1 MTFTTVGAILLVVDL
16 IYIFILYSIA
26 NIKSKT
32 RLHKN
37 FVTLIIFFIIHIFGL
52 FLQTLFSNA
61 NVNPIYFEYIAYVG
75 GMNFSTAIFIL
86 ACSYYFKSS
95 ELKKLNG
102 LYVIPIVLLI
112 ILWTNDLHHL
122 FYREYSV
129 YLNLSKFGPF
139 LDFFTVYSYISLA
152 GAFILMLLASIK
164 RSGFISAQTFTILL
178 GLLVPVIGNMIGVL
192 GFVQTTVYV
201 TPILLSATA
210 VCFYVAVFKL
220 KALSITPVTTKTIL
234 NSMTDAFVVISE
246 DGTISDVN
254 KTFIETFKPLK
265 EITGKDNL
273 FKLLKNS
280 KKFDAKDIFDSI
292 KECIAQRKTITKEF
306 HIKAGDF
313 DKYFDADFQPVLS
326 RDKQDVVATLILIR
340 DITVAKK
347 DLEIMIKNENLVILG
362 ELAGGVAHDINTPIS
377 AIKSGVLM
385 LKDTAKTD
393 DEKMLLDSMDRC
405 ADKIVAL
412 TNSLRNQI
420 RNIGSEVVSDIDI
433 STILSDIKL
442 ILNNELKKNNATLN
456 VEIKNNVILKGNPT
470 KLSQVI
476 TNIVNNAVQAYEGR
490 GGEVNVTLDEINN
503 NAIVKV
509 EDHANGIP
517 EEIRPFIFKNILTTK
532 GVSGTGFG
540 LYLAYSVIKGAFGGE
555 ITFDTKTGVGT
566 TFTITIPIKK

>member
-1 MTFTTVGAILLVVDL
+1 MTFTTVGAILLVVDI

-37 FVTLIIFFIIHIFGL
+37 FATLIIFFIIHIFGL
-52 FLQTLFSNA
+52 FLQTLFSNT
-61 NVNPIYFEYIAYVG
+61 NVNPIYFEYIAYIG

-86 ACSYYFKSS
+86 ACSYYFKLS
-95 ELKKLNG
+95 ELKKLNW

-122 FYREYSV
+122 FYREYSI
-129 YLNLSKFGPF
+129 YLSLSRFGPF

-265 EITGKDNL
+265 EITDKDNL
-273 FKLLKNS
+273 FKLLKNN

-292 KECIAQRKTITKEF
+292 KECNEQRKTITKEF
-306 HIKAGDF
+306 HIKVEDF

-362 ELAGGVAHDINTPIS
+362 ELAGR
-377 AIKSGVLM
+377 
-385 LKDTAKTD
+385 
-393 DEKMLLDSMDRC
+393 RC
-405 ADKIVAL
+405 TRYKH
-412 TNSLRNQI
+412 
-420 RNIGSEVVSDIDI
+420 
-433 STILSDIKL
+433 
-442 ILNNELKKNNATLN
+442 
-456 VEIKNNVILKGNPT
+456 
-470 KLSQVI
+470 
-476 TNIVNNAVQAYEGR
+476 TNICDKKR
-490 GGEVNVTLDEINN
+490 SFNV
-503 NAIVKV
+503 K
-509 EDHANGIP
+509 
-517 EEIRPFIFKNILTTK
+517 RYSKNR
-532 GVSGTGFG
+532 
-540 LYLAYSVIKGAFGGE
+540 
-555 ITFDTKTGVGT
+555 
-566 TFTITIPIKK
+566 